1 MDICKFKVVSKRCVF
16 SVCALLILCVCV
28 FLCACDGEDV
38 KDFFQPTDFSITFVL
53 DNGQDSVVWHT
64 GDEVPTPMLDGY
76 KFLYWCVDKE
86 RNNRANLDFDNVN
99 LVNSITLYAK
109 WQKLSDFSDL
119 VFESYTV
126 TYDGNAHSL
135 EVENLP
141 DGASVT
147 YSAPNQYVDA
157 GVYDICATVSKEDF
171 NDATLEATLTIE
183 KAQVGDIV
191 MNDKTLTW
199 DGNEHS
205 IYVENDLPQGVSV
218 SYENNAQTEPGVY
231 EVVAHFDVGNN
242 FEPVADKTAKLT
254 INEKTYTILFEDCH
268 GKTTR
273 IVGHGKTLLDVPEP
287 SEKDGYVA
295 VWDRTSFENVTCEL
309 QVTAIYTPVEYRVI
323 YNTNGGVVPDEDTIF
338 TIERGAVLH
347 TPQRDYYAFEGWYS
361 DPALQNAVAEIGTGN
376 VGNKNVY
383 AKWRAITYYVT
394 FDLDGGN
401 NNANNVNCDDK
412 YAFTVESETF
422 AFAEPKKTYYDFCG
436 WYLDAEFSEPIAK
449 ISKGTHGS
457 FAVYAKWTPQVYS
470 ISYDYAGG
478 EKTDNP
484 LTYTHFDNDLIL
496 LAPVR
501 AHYDFAGWFNI
512 AGEKIER
519 IASGSCG
526 NIELFA
532 RWTATEYSISYNLN
546 GGVQSVSN
554 STIYT
559 VEDKNITLC
568 APTKTHYSFDG
579 WFLDEEF
586 FSAVSQIETANGKNL
601 QLYAKWSAVQ
611 YTVSFENA
619 SVDNIVYTV
628 ESESFDLPVAK
639 KLGYTFVGW
648 FANADLSG
656 ETVSRIEQG
665 SYGNVTLYAKF
676 ALNRYAITYDT
687 QGGVNA
693 VENKTE
699 YTIEDGNITLYA
711 PVRNYYDFAG
721 WYENGVPVES
731 ISATRLCNISL
742 VAKWNAVEYTISY
755 DLNGGTYEDTLVTK
769 YTVESENIVL
779 PTLTKQGYTFDG
791 WYASETFDGDRLTEI
806 ANGSH
811 GNISLYAKFALNRY
825 SITYDTQG
833 GVNAVGNKT
842 EYTIEDGN
850 ITLYAP
856 VRNYYDFAGWY
867 ENGVPV
873 ESISATRLCNISL
886 IAKWTAVEYT
896 ISYDLNGGTYEDT
909 LVSKYTVESE
919 DIILPTLT
927 KQGYTF
933 AGWYA
938 SETFDGDRLT
948 EIANGS
954 HGNISLYAKFTLN
967 RYTITYDTQGGVN
980 AVENKTEYTIEDGNI
995 TLHAPVRNYYDFAGW
1010 YENGVLVESIS
1021 ATRLCNISLVAKWT
1035 AVEYT
1040 ISYDLN
1046 GGTCEDTLVS
1056 KYTVESEDIILPT
1069 LSKDG
1074 YIFAG
1079 WYASE
1084 TFDGDRLTEIANG
1097 SHGNVT
1103 LYAKFALN
1111 RYTITYDTQGGVN
1124 AVGNKT
1130 EYTIEDGNITLYA
1143 PVRNYYDFAGWYEN
1157 GVPVE
1162 SISANRLC
1170 NISLVAKW
1178 TAVEYTISYDRNGGT
1193 CEDTLVSKY
1202 TVESEDI
1209 ILPTL
1214 SKDGCI
1220 FAGWYDGDAKVEKI
1234 ASGSHGDIALL
1245 AKWASA
1251 TYSVMYVC
1259 GGEHSNPAQLNVGDD
1274 YTLKDAQK
1282 AGYSF
1287 EGWYVDQSYSD
1298 RVYVLTSSGESVTV
1312 YAKFALVVYTI
1323 TYDYDGGTGVENPTT
1338 YTVESED
1345 IMLCDATKDGFE
1357 FAGWFDQ
1364 DVKVEKIA
1372 KGSHG
1377 NLSLVAKWIENSPF
1391 VVEGNEIVGYTG
1403 SDTHIVLPSK
1413 VGDVQITSIGADVFQ
1428 SVASCVEI
1436 IEIEEGITTIA
1447 QGVFFN
1453 LTKLRIVSL
1462 PSTITQMPQ
1471 KAFKD
1476 CVLLE
1481 EMTLPFVGATKYKND
1496 EFVGTGKYA
1505 YSFSYVFDGFADTSL
1520 GSKVNVSAIRFAKD
1534 GTNEELTFSEVAYV
1548 PTSLK
1553 KVTILDGDLI
1563 VYAFKNCANIE
1574 QIVVKGGGTV
1584 VDKQAFAKCT
1594 NLASVELAGGF
1605 ESFGTACFSASG
1617 LQTITVHNE
1626 SQKSTLEKYLND
1638 SGITTITVSVSST
1651 LA

>member
-28 FLCACDGEDV
+28 FFCACDGEDV
-38 KDFFQPTDFSITFVL
+38 KDFFQPTGFSITFVL

-86 RNNRANLDFDNVN
+86 RNNRANVDFDNVN

-126 TYDGNAHSL
+126 TYDGNMHSL

-147 YSAPNQYVDA
+147 YSAATQYVDA
-157 GVYDICATVSKEDF
+157 GVYEICATVSKEDF
-171 NDATLEATLTIE
+171 NDATLKATLTIQ
-183 KAQVGDIV
+183 KAQVGEIV
-191 MNDKTLTW
+191 MSDKTLTW

-242 FEPVADKTAKLT
+242 FEPIADKTAKLT
-254 INEKTYTILFEDCH
+254 INEKTYTILFEDCL

-323 YNTNGGVVPDEDTIF
+323 YNTNGGVVPGEDTIF

-347 TPQRDYYAFEGWYS
+347 TPKRDYYAFEGWYS

-449 ISKGTHGS
+449 ITKGTHGS

-554 STIYT
+554 PTIYT

-579 WFLDEEF
+579 WFLDEAF
-586 FSAVSQIETANGKNL
+586 CNAVSQIETADGKDL
-601 QLYAKWSAVQ
+601 QLYAKWSAAQ

-619 SVDNIVYTV
+619 SVDSIVYTV
-628 ESESFDLPVAK
+628 ESEGFDLPVAK

-721 WYENGVPVES
+721 WYENGVLVKS

-742 VAKWNAVEYTISY
+742 VAKWTAVEYTISY
-755 DLNGGTYEDTLVTK
+755 DLNGGTCEDTLVTK
-769 YTVESENIVL
+769 YTVESEDIIL
-779 PTLTKQGYTFDG
+779 PTLTKQGYTFAG

-811 GNISLYAKFALNRY
+811 GNVTLYAKFALNRY
-825 SITYDTQG
+825 AITYDTQG

-867 ENGVPV
+867 ENGVFV
-873 ESISATRLCNISL
+873 ESISANRLCNISL
-886 IAKWTAVEYT
+886 VAKWNAVEYT

-909 LVSKYTVESE
+909 
-919 DIILPTLT
+919 
-927 KQGYTF
+927 F
-933 AGWYA
+933 
-938 SETFDGDRLT
+938 
-948 EIANGS
+948 
-954 HGNISLYAKFTLN
+954 
-967 RYTITYDTQGGVN
+967 
-980 AVENKTEYTIEDGNI
+980 
-995 TLHAPVRNYYDFAGW
+995 
-1010 YENGVLVESIS
+1010 
-1021 ATRLCNISLVAKWT
+1021 
-1035 AVEYT
+1035 
-1040 ISYDLN
+1040 
-1046 GGTCEDTLVS
+1046 VS

-1079 WYASE
+1079 WY
-1084 TFDGDRLTEIANG
+1084 DDD
-1097 SHGNVT
+1097 V
-1103 LYAKFALN
+1103 
-1111 RYTITYDTQGGVN
+1111 
-1124 AVGNKT
+1124 
-1130 EYTIEDGNITLYA
+1130 
-1143 PVRNYYDFAGWYEN
+1143 
-1157 GVPVE
+1157 
-1162 SISANRLC
+1162 
-1170 NISLVAKW
+1170 
-1178 TAVEYTISYDRNGGT
+1178 
-1193 CEDTLVSKY
+1193 
-1202 TVESEDI
+1202 
-1209 ILPTL
+1209 
-1214 SKDGCI
+1214 
-1220 FAGWYDGDAKVEKI
+1220 KVEKI

-1251 TYSVMYVC
+1251 TYSVTYVC
-1259 GGEHSNPAQLNVGDD
+1259 DGEHSNPAQLNVGDE

-1282 AGYSF
+1282 TGYSF
-1287 EGWYVDQSYSD
+1287 EGWYGDQSYSD

-1312 YAKFALVVYTI
+1312 YAKFAPVVYTI

-1345 IMLCDATKDGFE
+1345 IMLCDATKDGFV
-1357 FAGWFDQ
+1357 FAGWFDG

-1428 SVASCVEI
+1428 NVASCVEI

-1481 EMTLPFVGATKYKND
+1481 EMTLPFVGATKYVAKDVSN
-1496 EFVGTGKYA
+1496 GNMKYA
-1505 YSFSYVFDGFADTSL
+1505 FAYVFGNPEDKSTVYSV
-1520 GSKVNVSAIRFAKD
+1520 KHNAIRISSSD
-1534 GTNEELTFSEVAYV
+1534 SEANVTEATETIAWL
-1548 PTSLK
+1548 PNSLK

-1563 VYAFKNCANIE
+1563 DFAFKGCVNIE
-1574 QIVVKGGGTV
+1574 QIIVKGSGT
-1584 VDKQAFAKCT
+1584 KAEQQAFAKCT

-1617 LQTITVHNE
+1617 LQTITVQNE
-1626 SQKSTLEKYLND
+1626 SQKDKLEQYFVKYA
-1638 SGITTITVSVSST
+1638 ITTITVSVAST

>member
-147 YSAPNQYVDA
+147 YSAATQYVDA
-157 GVYDICATVSKEDF
+157 GVYEVCATVSKEDF
-171 NDATLEATLTIE
+171 NDATLKATLTIE

-254 INEKTYTILFEDCH
+254 INEKTYTILFEDCL

-484 LTYTHFDNDLIL
+484 FTYTHFDNDLIL

-554 STIYT
+554 PTIYT

-568 APTKTHYSFDG
+568 VPTKTHYSFEG
-579 WFLDEEF
+579 WFLDEAF
-586 FSAVSQIETANGKNL
+586 CNAVSQIETADGKDL

-619 SVDNIVYTV
+619 SVAGIVYTV
-628 ESESFDLPVAK
+628 ESESFDLPVAT

-656 ETVSRIEQG
+656 ENVSRIEQG

-676 ALNRYAITYDT
+676 TLNRYTITYDT

-721 WYENGVPVES
+721 WYENGM
-731 ISATRLCNISL
+731 
-742 VAKWNAVEYTISY
+742 
-755 DLNGGTYEDTLVTK
+755 
-769 YTVESENIVL
+769 
-779 PTLTKQGYTFDG
+779 
-791 WYASETFDGDRLTEI
+791 
-806 ANGSH
+806 
-811 GNISLYAKFALNRY
+811 
-825 SITYDTQG
+825 
-833 GVNAVGNKT
+833 
-842 EYTIEDGN
+842 
-850 ITLYAP
+850 
-856 VRNYYDFAGWY
+856 
-867 ENGVPV
+867 
-873 ESISATRLCNISL
+873 
-886 IAKWTAVEYT
+886 
-896 ISYDLNGGTYEDT
+896 
-909 LVSKYTVESE
+909 
-919 DIILPTLT
+919 
-927 KQGYTF
+927 
-933 AGWYA
+933 
-938 SETFDGDRLT
+938 
-948 EIANGS
+948 
-954 HGNISLYAKFTLN
+954 
-967 RYTITYDTQGGVN
+967 
-980 AVENKTEYTIEDGNI
+980 
-995 TLHAPVRNYYDFAGW
+995 
-1010 YENGVLVESIS
+1010 LVESIS
-1021 ATRLCNISLVAKWT
+1021 ATRLCNINLVAKWT

-1074 YIFAG
+1074 
-1079 WYASE
+1079 
-1084 TFDGDRLTEIANG
+1084 
-1097 SHGNVT
+1097 
-1103 LYAKFALN
+1103 
-1111 RYTITYDTQGGVN
+1111 
-1124 AVGNKT
+1124 
-1130 EYTIEDGNITLYA
+1130 
-1143 PVRNYYDFAGWYEN
+1143 
-1157 GVPVE
+1157 
-1162 SISANRLC
+1162 
-1170 NISLVAKW
+1170 
-1178 TAVEYTISYDRNGGT
+1178 
-1193 CEDTLVSKY
+1193 
-1202 TVESEDI
+1202 
-1209 ILPTL
+1209 
-1214 SKDGCI
+1214 CI
-1220 FAGWYDGDAKVEKI
+1220 FAGWYDGDVKVEKI

-1251 TYSVMYVC
+1251 TYSVTYVC
-1259 GGEHSNPAQLNVGDD
+1259 DGEHSNPAQLNVGDE

-1282 AGYSF
+1282 TGYSF
-1287 EGWYVDQSYSD
+1287 EGWYGDQSYSD
-1298 RVYVLTSSGESVTV
+1298 RVYVLASSGESVTV
-1312 YAKFALVVYTI
+1312 YAKFAPVVYTI

-1364 DVKVEKIA
+1364 DVKVERIA

-1391 VVEGNEIVGYTG
+1391 VVEGSEIVGYTG
-1403 SDTHIVLPSK
+1403 SDTHIVVPSK

-1428 SVASCVEI
+1428 SVVSCVEI

-1520 GSKVNVSAIRFAKD
+1520 GSKVDVSAIRFAKD

-1605 ESFGTACFSASG
+1605 ESFGTACFSARG
-1617 LQTITVHNE
+1617 LQTITVQNE
-1626 SQKSTLEKYLND
+1626 TQKSTLEKYLND
-1638 SGITTITVSVSST
+1638 NGITTITVSVAST